1 MNILLF
7 FLFLALIEDLNDLE
21 DTALNNT
28 QSLLQRVAAGDEQAF
43 RVFFHEY
50 SNNIYTVA
58 FMLTKSAV
66 MAEDMVQEIFLK
78 LWLNRTALPEVTN
91 IRGYIFIHARNHIF
105 NELRK
110 KSSDPRFIEEL
121 TDYLGEVRDTPE
133 HQLLEKEGRELL
145 QAAVRNLPTQQQLV
159 YQLSRDENLTQEEI
173 AHRLG
178 ISKHTVRNHMA
189 QALQN
194 IRQYLE
200 SNASEVLL
208 LICAIEMLS

>member
-1 MNILLF
+1 
-7 FLFLALIEDLNDLE
+7 LE
-21 DTALNNT
+21 DTSLNNT
-28 QSLLQRVAAGDEQAF
+28 QDLLLRVAAGDEHAF

-50 SNNIYTVA
+50 SNNIYSVA

-66 MAEDMVQEIFLK
+66 VAEDMVQEIFLK

-91 IRGYIFIHARNHIF
+91 IRSYIFIHARNHIF

-110 KSSDPRFIEEL
+110 KSSDPRFMEEL

-133 HQLLEKEGRELL
+133 QQLLQKEGRALL
-145 QAAVRNLPTQQQLV
+145 QAAVQHLPSQQQLV

-173 AHRLG
+173 ANRLG

-208 LICAIEMLS
+208 LICAIEMLA